1 MADIS
6 KINING
12 TVYNIKDI
20 IARAVSGSGG
30 GGGGG
35 NSLGITSA
43 IDLGIDRTGS
53 TPASDTI
60 NAFLSGGSKCL
71 YFPEGLYYIDKQIN
85 LASDTYIEAAP
96 GAVFY
101 DPNYRTTSKHRF
113 FYSKDARNV
122 HFRGGLIAGN
132 NSNFAYE
139 TDGFAELS
147 DGFDQGCGLYFQ
159 NVVFGTVRDT
169 KTCYLNESMVFK
181 WCIDCNIDN
190 IRIDQGA
197 DGGTQTGIT
206 IAGGENTHMSNIRCM
221 NGGDGALYIYNGFN
235 NSIKNS
241 VIINQGSHW
250 NANCGMETC
259 DHCVID
265 NVVVQGG
272 AMGFPVVESARDC
285 VVSNCIA
292 IDCVLGF
299 IAGPFGIGTPGEDI
313 KFIGCSVINHHAGN
327 ESITLPHAGFCL
339 CYYNVWGA
347 NSNRMSNGIQISN
360 CYFGKS
366 NAGHALHILA
376 NGNVDLSRVVISN
389 NIFEGRM
396 YQYASQTNFNSA
408 DKLVVIEGGDGAII
422 SDNVFVLPSNGQSSQ
437 IDIQNSTNIKFLNN
451 TIITEAANNQISLDG
466 GCSNCVIGG
475 NSFTNCA
482 GGKSAITLAGTG
494 NVIRDNDFTGSGT
507 IVTVNNANNYVMNNV
522 ARNCGSAS
530 TFCTSAP
537 TVKVNNYGSNGTS
550 L

>member
-1 MADIS
+1 MALTLD
-6 KINING
+6 KTGN
-12 TVYNIKDI
+12 TP
-20 IARAVSGSGG
+20 VSD
-30 GGGGG
+30 
-35 NSLGITSA
+35 A
-43 IDLGIDRTGS
+43 
-53 TPASDTI
+53 I
-60 NAFLSGGSKCL
+60 NAYLSAGNHYI
-71 YFPEGLYYIDKQIN
+71 YFPEGLYYIDKQIE
-85 LASDTYIEAAP
+85 LPSYTTIEAHPNAR
-96 GAVFY
+96 FY
-101 DPNYRTTSKHRF
+101 DPNYRTTNKHRF
-113 FYSKDARNV
+113 FYSKDTLSV
-122 HFRGGLIAGN
+122 HIRGGYIVGN
-132 NSNFAYE
+132 NASFAYE
-139 TDGFAELS
+139 TDGFAEMP
-147 DGFDQGCGLYFQ
+147 DGFDQGCGVYFQ
-159 NVVFGTVRDT
+159 NVQFGTVRDM
-169 KTCYLNESMVFK
+169 KTLYLNESMVFK
-181 WCIDCNIDN
+181 WCVDCNIDN

-339 CYYNVWGA
+339 CYYDVWGA
-347 NSNRMSNGIQISN
+347 NSSCMSNGIQISN

-396 YQYASQTNFNSA
+396 YQYATQTQFNSS
-408 DKLVVIEGGDGAII
+408 DKLILIEGGDGAII
-422 SDNVFVLPSNGQSSQ
+422 SNNVFVLPTGTSNPQ

-451 TIITEAANNQISLDG
+451 TIRTDAGNNQISLNN

-475 NSFTNCA
+475 NSFINCA
-482 GGKSAITLAGTG
+482 SGYNAISLNGS
-494 NVIRDNDFTGSGT
+494 NNIVRDNDFFGAGQKISASGSNNMVLHNIAPDSTSSSFVSGSVAVKKGNYNNSGT
-507 IVTVNNANNYVMNNV
+507 E
-522 ARNCGSAS
+522 
-530 TFCTSAP
+530 
-537 TVKVNNYGSNGTS
+537 